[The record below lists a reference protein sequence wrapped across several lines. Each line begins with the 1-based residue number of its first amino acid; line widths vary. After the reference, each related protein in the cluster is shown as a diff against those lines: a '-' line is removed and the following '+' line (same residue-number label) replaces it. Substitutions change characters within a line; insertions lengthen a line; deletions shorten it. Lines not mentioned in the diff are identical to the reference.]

1 MFKHILVPLD
11 GSALAE
17 SALPVA
23 LEVAQKFDGEITLV
37 RVVLPP
43 HVVSHTTGAAYASL
57 ITGLRELAYEEAE
70 SYLKTQQGSLRQQ
83 GHIVHCKVV
92 DGEPVADIILDVAEG
107 LPVDLIVMSTH
118 GRSGVSRWV
127 FGSVADRVLRL
138 ASMPILL
145 VRAQPGT
152 AA

>member
-1 MFKHILVPLD
+1 MFNHILVPLD
-11 GSALAE
+11 GSGLAE
-17 SALPVA
+17 TALPVA
-23 LEVAQKFDGEITLV
+23 LEVAQKFDSEITLV

-57 ITGLRELAYEEAE
+57 ITGLREIAFEEAE
-70 SYLKTQQGSLRQQ
+70 SYLKTQQSALRQQ
-83 GHIVHCKVV
+83 GYRVHSKIV

-107 LPVDLIVMSTH
+107 MTVDLIVMCTH

-127 FGSVADRVLRL
+127 FGSVADRILRQ

-145 VRAQPGT
+145 VRAQPEQV
-152 AA
+152 

>member
-1 MFKHILVPLD
+1 MFNHILVPLD
-11 GSALAE
+11 GSGLAE
-17 SALPVA
+17 SALPIA
-23 LEVAQKFDGEITLV
+23 LEVASKFESAITIM

-57 ITGLRELAYEEAE
+57 ITGLREIAYEEAE
-70 SYLKTQQGSLRQQ
+70 SYLKAQQGSLRQQ
-83 GHIVHCKVV
+83 GYQVHCKVV

-127 FGSVADRVLRL
+127 FGSVADRILRQ
-138 ASMPILL
+138 ASIPILL
-145 VRAQPGT
+145 VRSQQDET
-152 AA
+152 